1 MIWKRFLAPKPRNPD
16 ALRLYEALVAQ
27 ARRPGLY
34 RDFGVPDS
42 LDGRFE
48 AIVLHL
54 VLVLRRLKRD
64 FPEGLDLAGDLQ
76 EVFFEDMDRSLREMG
91 AGDLGVG
98 KRVKRMA
105 EGFMGR
111 LAGYEAALDGL
122 ALDRPAGAGEPDLA
136 AVLRRNVFGTLPEGQ
151 GDLAGLTAYV
161 LAQAAALDAQPGSVL
176 REGRPAFAAAPGGGE
191 NPRESAPLETAP
203 GARQKH

>member
-1 MIWKRFLAPKPRNPD
+1 MFWKRFFASQPRNDYAWP
-16 ALRLYEALVAQ
+16 LYEAIVAQ
-27 ARRPGLY
+27 ARSPELY
-34 RDFGVPDS
+34 RDLGVPDT

-64 FPEGLDLAGDLQ
+64 FPEGIDLAEALQ
-76 EVFFEDMDRSLREMG
+76 EAFFADMDRSLREMG

-111 LAGYEAALDGL
+111 LGAYEE
-122 ALDRPAGAGEPDLA
+122 ALDRVPLHGGEALQE
-136 AVLRRNVFGTLPEGQ
+136 VLRRNVVGTLAEGQ
-151 GDLAGLTAYV
+151 GDVSGLTTYA
-161 LAQAAALDAQPGSVL
+161 LAQAAALEAQDGADNVDRKSRL
-176 REGRPAFAAAPGGGE
+176 GALDDLERSIDQLISEFEG
-191 NPRESAPLETAP
+191 
-203 GARQKH
+203 

>member
-1 MIWKRFLAPKPRNPD
+1 MIWKRLFDPKPRSEQAWP
-16 ALRLYEALVAQ
+16 LFGLIVAQ
-27 ARRPGLY
+27 AREPRLF

-64 FPEGLDLAGDLQ
+64 FPEGRELAQALQ
-76 EVFFEDMDRSLREMG
+76 EVFFDDMDRSLREMG

-111 LAGYEAALDGL
+111 LAAYEAALD
-122 ALDRPAGAGEPDLA
+122 AVPARGSDELA
-136 AVLRRNVFGTLPEGQ
+136 AVLRRNVFGTLGEGE
-151 GDLAGLTAYV
+151 GDEAGLVAYT
-161 LAQAAALDAQPGSVL
+161 LDQAAALERQEGAAL
-176 REGRPAFAAAPGGGE
+176 RRGELVFAASPG
-191 NPRESAPLETAP
+191 PAREA
-203 GARQKH
+203 

>member
-1 MIWKRFLAPKPRNPD
+1 MIWKRLFGSQPRSEQAWP
-16 ALRLYEALVAQ
+16 LYEIIVEK
-27 ARRPGLY
+27 ARDPGLY

-64 FPEGLDLAGDLQ
+64 FPEGVDLAAALQ
-76 EVFFEDMDRSLREMG
+76 EVFFTDMDRSLREMG

-105 EGFMGR
+105 EAFMGR
-111 LAGYEAALDGL
+111 LRAYDGALEAPLPATGRDGLQAALQ
-122 ALDRPAGAGEPDLA
+122 
-136 AVLRRNVFGTLPEGQ
+136 RNLLGTLPAGQ
-151 GDLAGLTAYV
+151 GDAEGLAAYI
-161 LAQAAALDAQPGSVL
+161 LAQVAALEAQVGADLRQGRLTFAAPPANV
-176 REGRPAFAAAPGGGE
+176 REG
-191 NPRESAPLETAP
+191 
-203 GARQKH
+203 